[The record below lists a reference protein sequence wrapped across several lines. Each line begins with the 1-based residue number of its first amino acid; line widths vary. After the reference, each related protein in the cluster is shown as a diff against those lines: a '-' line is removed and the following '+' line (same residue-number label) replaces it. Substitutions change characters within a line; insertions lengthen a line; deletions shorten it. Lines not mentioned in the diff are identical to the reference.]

1 MNTTKFFPAMVRVCA
16 MALALALCLAACDG
30 DQGAS
35 YSAGAISLPLQPD
48 PVSCADYNPDQQAFF
63 GDVHVHTALSMDAMR
78 YAVAVRPD
86 DAYRYGFGGSVMLP
100 PLDAEGNSTRRQS
113 NPRALDFMAVTDHA
127 ERLGETMICTTPG
140 EPGHDSEFCESLK
153 SDQRFLP
160 ALMQM
165 IVSPTP
171 HRYKDVCGEDLENC
185 TRASRT
191 IWGEIQQAAN
201 TWNSPCERTA
211 FIAYEYSSFLLGS
224 NYHRNVIFRNTA
236 VQELPTGNI
245 EAPRDFKL
253 WDALEAEC
261 LNAGTGCDVLAIPH
275 NSNISNGR
283 MFSTDYSDLESTAAK
298 AARASQRIRLE
309 PIVEVMQHKGDS
321 ECRNGLAGVLGGT
334 DELCDFEKFF
344 NNIHA
349 DENGELPEEIS
360 QCDVGPG
367 SDQISHPGPDCM
379 TRMNYIRYA
388 LIEGL
393 RQEQEIGVNPFQ
405 FGLSAS
411 SDTHNGT
418 AGAVEEKSFMGHLG
432 RRDDT
437 REENLGGDSA
447 AINGINA
454 SPGGLIGVWA
464 EQNTRDSIFNA
475 MRRKEVFGTSGPRMR
490 LRMYAG
496 WDFAPSLCAAPDR
509 VSQADAS
516 GVPMGGNLP
525 PPGDAVAPSFLTL
538 AMADPGT
545 EVAPGTPLQKLQ
557 MIKGWVD
564 HNGDHQQRIIDIAG
578 SPDNGASVDP
588 ASCETTGS
596 GHQQLCAVWQ
606 DPEFDAGQSAVYYLR
621 AVENPS
627 CRWSQFQ
634 CNQFE
639 PGEQPQACEHKLFSR
654 SIQERAWS
662 SPVWYRAEK

>member
-1 MNTTKFFPAMVRVCA
+1 MIAREKSGLAA
-16 MALALALCLAACDG
+16 ALALASLLVSAL
-30 DQGAS
+30 
-35 YSAGAISLPLQPD
+35 AGAAER
-48 PVSCADYNPDQQAFF
+48 VYF
-63 GDVHVHTALSMDAMR
+63 GDLHLHTR
-78 YAVAVRPD
+78 YSNDSWSSGETRTPD
-86 DAYRYGFGGSVMLP
+86 DSYRFARGEPVRHVGGTEIRLRT
-100 PLDAEGNSTRRQS
+100 PLDF
-113 NPRALDFMAVTDHA
+113 LAVSDHA
-127 ERLGETMICTTPG
+127 EMLGALQALADPEHRDAATEIAEQARSTDYQTRRL
-140 EPGHDSEFCESLK
+140 
-153 SDQRFLP
+153 
-160 ALMQM
+160 ALQDWARSMRHIDPNPVLFDRVQEA
-165 IVSPTP
+165 
-171 HRYKDVCGEDLENC
+171 GG
-185 TRASRT
+185 
-191 IWGEIQQAAN
+191 WGEIVATADRHYAPGAFTTFAAFEWTSSTPDFGN
-201 TWNSPCERTA
+201 LHRVVVFEGTDDLPHP
-211 FIAYEYSSFLLGS
+211 YSRVDSI
-224 NYHRNVIFRNTA
+224 RP
-236 VQELPTGNI
+236 E
-245 EAPRDFKL
+245 DL
-253 WDALEAEC
+253 WSYLETQRMRGVDAI
-261 LNAGTGCDVLAIPH
+261 AIPH
-275 NSNISNGR
+275 NANVSNGH
-283 MFSTDYSDLESTAAK
+283 MFALTDSFGEPLTAHY
-298 AARASQRIRLE
+298 AARRTWNEPMLE
-309 PIVEVMQHKGDS
+309 ATQHKGTS
-321 ECRNGLAGVLGGT
+321 ETHPALSPNDEFADFEIYSRLLSSLAGERYGEPSGSYLR
-334 DELCDFEKFF
+334 EAYL
-344 NNIHA
+344 
-349 DENGELPEEIS
+349 NGI
-360 QCDVGPG
+360 
-367 SDQISHPGPDCM
+367 
-379 TRMNYIRYA
+379 A
-388 LIEGL
+388 LQAKSGF
-393 RQEQEIGVNPFQ
+393 NPFQ

-418 AGAVEEKSFMGHLG
+418 AGAVEEKLFMGHLG
-432 RRDDT
+432 RDDDSK
-437 REENLGGDSA
+437 EENLGGGKGDVG
-447 AINGINA
+447 GINA

-525 PPGDAVAPSFLTL
+525 PRGDATAPSFLAL

-564 HNGDHQQRIIDIAG
+564 RNGDHQQRIIDIAG